1 MRILNFVL
9 ILAMMGMQACAQKEY
24 EYAEVDLGLSVKWA
38 IHNIGAELAS
48 DYGTYYAWGE
58 LESKTRFWFDTYKF
72 TDSDECEQCVI
83 DLGPSIC
90 GTEYDVAR
98 QTWKGGWR
106 LPTDQEI
113 LELRNN
119 CKWEWTSLDGI
130 NGFMI
135 TGPNGNSMFLPA
147 GGEIRGEKN
156 DEFGQLCSYWSGTKS
171 FVRNAF
177 TINAYVD
184 EDDGT
189 ISVKCWGDYKPL
201 GRLVRPV
208 KE

>member
-1 MRILNFVL
+1 MNRKAIVL
-9 ILAMMGMQACAQKEY
+9 VAALSMIGTHVSAQEEY
-24 EYAEVDLGLSVKWA
+24 GEVDLGLSVKWA
-38 IHNIGAELAS
+38 VHNIGAELAS

-58 LESKTRFWFDTYKF
+58 LESKTRYWYDTYKF
-72 TDSDECEQCVI
+72 TDSNECEQCVI
-83 DLGPSIC
+83 DLGSSIC

-98 QTWKGGWR
+98 HIWKGEWR

-119 CKWEWTSLDGI
+119 CSWKWTSLDGV

-135 TGPNGNSMFLPA
+135 TGPNGNSIFLPA
-147 GGEIRGEKN
+147 GGAILGEKN
-156 DEFGQLCSYWSGTKS
+156 EELGHECSYWSGTKS

-177 TINAYVD
+177 TILAFVD
-184 EDDGT
+184 EDDGDT
-189 ISVKCWGDYKPL
+189 IVKCWGDYRPM

-208 KE
+208 KD